1 MRDMRDLPEHK
12 QPEHWALVPVK
23 SLDSAKQRLEP
34 CLGELRGAFSL
45 AMLRDVL
52 DALSRSQTIDAV
64 AVVSED
70 SEVRQL
76 TESRELLAIGEG
88 PSAGLNADVTHAV
101 EALRGMGAKKITV
114 IHADLPLATTLEI
127 DRICGAYEIPAA
139 TAAGPTGIISPAADH
154 QGTNILSFDADH
166 PIPFRY
172 GPDSFNLH
180 HEAVRTTQTRLVTI
194 ESKTLSHDID
204 DPSDLEQLLA
214 YYRRHPEY
222 QSSASWRFLERAG
235 MTGIDQRHAPAL
247 PRSREEV
254 VAIAAQ
260 SNLESLCET
269 AARLRDTGHGDLC
282 TYSPKVFLPITRLC
296 RDFCHYCTFATMP
309 RHVTK
314 AYMTVDE
321 VLEVARQGAA
331 LGCKEALFTLGEKP
345 ELRHPVARQALDQ
358 MGFETTLEY
367 VAHVASR
374 VLDETGLLPH
384 INAGCMTVEEIRMLR
399 KVSASMGVMLESS
412 SARLCEK
419 GQVHY
424 GSPDKDPVVRLK
436 TLGDAGREGVPFTSG
451 ILIGIGE
458 TREERLDSLLAIR
471 HLHLRYGHIQ
481 EVIIQNFVPKAD
493 TKMAHVSPPDHDELR
508 WTVAMARII
517 FGPEMSIQAPPNL
530 NPDRLE
536 SLVHAGINDWGGVSP
551 LTPDHVNPESPW
563 PDLDALEQH
572 TARAGKSLQQRLTIY
587 PQYVTSMTQWL
598 DKALEAP
605 VLKLADTAGLAREDD
620 WLSGTSED
628 IPAKY
633 QLSRGAP
640 KYLSHNARRSRDVR
654 SILARAE
661 CDDAPLSVDEISSLF
676 NARGKDFTAVCQ
688 AADERRRQISG
699 DTVTYVVNRNINYT
713 NICSYRCHF
722 CAFAKGRKN
731 TELSDA
737 PYLKS
742 PEEVGRLALEAW
754 QRGATEVCLQGGIH
768 PSFTGETYL
777 DICSAVRE
785 AVPQIHIHA
794 FSPLEV
800 THGAQTLGVS
810 LGDFLSELKRAG
822 LGTLPGTAAEI
833 LCDDVRAVICPDKI
847 STRQWLEVLETAHS
861 LDLPTTSTIM
871 FGHIDRYHH
880 WAKHLLELLHLQHRS
895 GGITEFVPL
904 PFVAAEAP
912 IYRRGQSRR
921 GPTFREAVLMHAVS
935 RLVLSPAIANIQTSW
950 VKMGLEGAKFCLQAG
965 ANDIGGTLMNE
976 SITRAAGAQHGQEMA
991 PHTLEDAVTALHRTP
1006 VQRNTL
1012 YGEAEKKA
1020 CVAF

>member
-1 MRDMRDLPEHK
+1 MQDLRGQK

-23 SLDSAKQRLEP
+23 SLENSKQRLES
-34 CLGELRGAFSL
+34 CLGEFRGAFSL

-64 AVVSED
+64 AVVTED
-70 SEVRQL
+70 PDVRQL
-76 TESRELLAIGEG
+76 TESRNLLAIGKG
-88 PSAGLNADVTHAV
+88 SSAGLNADVTHAV
-101 EALRGMGAKKITV
+101 ETLQGMGAKRITV
-114 IHADLPLATTLEI
+114 IHADLPLVTSREI
-127 DRICGAYEIPAA
+127 DRVCGAYKNPSVAD
-139 TAAGPTGIISPAADH
+139 TSQAGVISPSADH

-172 GPDSFNLH
+172 GPNSFNLH
-180 HEAVRTTQTRLVTI
+180 FETVREKQTRLVTV
-194 ESKTLSHDID
+194 ESETLSIDID
-204 DPSDLEQLLA
+204 EPSDLEQLFV
-214 YYRRHPEY
+214 YCRRHPEY
-222 QSSASWRFLERAG
+222 QSSASWMFLERAG
-235 MTGIDQRHAPAL
+235 MTSIDQQHAPIG
-247 PRSREEV
+247 PHSREEIID
-254 VAIAAQ
+254 IAAQ

-269 AARLRDTGHGDLC
+269 AAQLRDTGHGDLC

-309 RHVTK
+309 KHLDR

-321 VLEVARQGAA
+321 VLELAHKGAA
-331 LGCKEALFTLGEKP
+331 MGCKEALFTLGERP
-345 ELRHPVARQALDQ
+345 ELRHPTARQALDE

-367 VAHVASR
+367 VAHVAKC

-399 KVSASMGVMLESS
+399 KVSASMGMMLESS
-412 SARLCEK
+412 AARLCEK

-436 TLGDAGREGVPFTSG
+436 TLEDAGREGVPFTTG

-481 EVIIQNFVPKAD
+481 EIIIQNFVPKAD
-493 TKMAHVSPPDHDELR
+493 TKMANVSPPDHDELR

-530 NPDRLE
+530 NPGHLE
-536 SLVHAGINDWGGVSP
+536 SLIRAGVNDWGGVSP

-563 PDLDALEQH
+563 PELDALEQH
-572 TARAGKSLQQRLTIY
+572 TARAGKTLQQRLTIY
-587 PQYVTSMTQWL
+587 PRYVTSMTHWL
-598 DKALEAP
+598 DKVLEAP
-605 VLKLADTAGLAREDD
+605 VLKLADSAGLAREDD
-620 WLSGTSED
+620 WLTGKSEE

-633 QLSRGAP
+633 RLSRGIP
-640 KYLSHNARRSRDVR
+640 KFFFRNAQPSRDIC
-654 SILARAE
+654 SILAKTE
-661 CDDAPLSVDEISSLF
+661 CDEATLSVDEISTLF
-676 NARGKDFTAVCQ
+676 NARGEDFAAVCQ
-688 AADERRRQISG
+688 TADERRRQNCG
-699 DTVTYVVNRNINYT
+699 DTVSYVANRNINYT

-742 PEEVGRLALEAW
+742 PEEVGQLALEAW
-754 QRGATEVCLQGGIH
+754 NRGATEVCLQGGIH
-768 PSFTGETYL
+768 PSFTGQTYL

-785 AVPQIHIHA
+785 AVPGIHIHA

-800 THGAQTLGVS
+800 THGAETLGLS
-810 LGDFLSELKRAG
+810 LGEFLAELKRTG

-847 STRQWLEVLETAHS
+847 NTRQWLDVLETAHS

-871 FGHIDRYHH
+871 FGHIDRYYH

-950 VKMGLEGAKFCLQAG
+950 VKMGLQGAKFCLQAG

-976 SITRAAGAQHGQEMA
+976 SITRAAGAKHGQEMT
-991 PHTLEDAVTALHRTP
+991 PHTLEAAVTALRRTP
-1006 VQRNTL
+1006 LQRNTL
-1012 YGEAEKKA
+1012 YGETEKKA
-1020 CVAF
+1020 YVAV